1 VPLYEFQCTGCSTKD
16 YRVAA
21 TFEDVATCHIC
32 GSLMRRLSDPFA
44 PELPKV
50 CAWCQAESGEV
61 SPLGVS
67 HGICE
72 RHAIEFMEDT
82 P

>member
-1 VPLYEFQCTGCSTKD
+1 MPLYEFQCADCLIKD

-32 GSLMRRLSDPFA
+32 GGLMRRLSDPFA
-44 PELPKV
+44 PELPKI
-50 CAWCQAESGEV
+50 CAWCFPGEV
-61 SPLGVS
+61 SGPRVS
-67 HGICE
+67 HGICAH
-72 RHAIEFMEDT
+72 HAKEFMKEA